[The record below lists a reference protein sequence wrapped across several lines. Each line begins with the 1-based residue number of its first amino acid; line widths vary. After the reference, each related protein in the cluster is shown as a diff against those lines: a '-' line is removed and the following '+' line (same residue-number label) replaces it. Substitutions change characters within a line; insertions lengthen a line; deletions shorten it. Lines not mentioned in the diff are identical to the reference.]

1 MSQSTTNVKELPE
14 FSRHITTHDAD
25 GVAVFQTPDP
35 DADDLSAAATSC
47 PAPPIST
54 FPTWTNYPGS
64 AFGLAYATA
73 TIPADC
79 NANADLEAYYQY
91 LHSHPGITIKG
102 GSVLRVVDMAPG
114 TISPMHRTV
123 SLDYG
128 VVLEGE
134 VELELDSADD
144 NRCADPALEDPDGQ
158 SIMCISNSFVRSCTL
173 EGIVSVFTSSRL
185 PPREVLNC
193 IAVAPSLV
201 DVHPTFLIRLP
212 FIYYKY
218 K

>member
-134 VELELDSADD
+134 VELELDSGEKRLLPRGDLFVQRGTMHRWKNPSD
-144 NRCADPALEDPDGQ
+144 TQPARLLLVHLDSTPVVVEGKG
-158 SIMCISNSFVRSCTL
+158 TL
-173 EGIVSVFTSSRL
+173 PETM
-185 PPREVLNC
+185 
-193 IAVAPSLV
+193 
-201 DVHPTFLIRLP
+201 T
-212 FIYYKY
+212 
-218 K
+218 